1 MDFIPD
7 SAPTIT
13 QFQRGAFA
21 MAFLALVICG
31 SAFGLLRTQLPS
43 ARRSTIAPQVFAATA
58 SDAELD
64 EHALVWSRRNMTS
77 LLCSTACAILCGA
90 PQFASAEAPPSS
102 LMQRCIKEESINGAY
117 FQGCMGDAERIF
129 QWPSVGRIAIEQ
141 GPIGPSNTGETL
153 WNAAVLLA
161 DHMATTLGPDYFRGK
176 RVIELGCGTA
186 LPSIVASKLGAEVLA
201 TDLTVEVISRAQR
214 NVQRNG
220 AQAKVQRLS
229 WGRLL
234 DGDYDGLDKFDIV
247 LASDVLWVLGS
258 WKPLAVTARELLTKD
273 GDFLLAETGHDQ
285 LPLPAALAGY
295 RTVAESAGLVIDEAR
310 TVPLQLKTDGFDA
323 QLLVAHR
330 R

>member
-1 MDFIPD
+1 MNW
-7 SAPTIT
+7 
-13 QFQRGAFA
+13 
-21 MAFLALVICG
+21 
-31 SAFGLLRTQLPS
+31 
-43 ARRSTIAPQVFAATA
+43 
-58 SDAELD
+58 E
-64 EHALVWSRRNMTS
+64 
-77 LLCSTACAILCGA
+77 
-90 PQFASAEAPPSS
+90 
-102 LMQRCIKEESINGAY
+102 
-117 FQGCMGDAERIF
+117 
-129 QWPSVGRIAIEQ
+129 
-141 GPIGPSNTGETL
+141 
-153 WNAAVLLA
+153 AAVLLA